1 MNDTALS
8 HRATK
13 NALTEVIQEV
23 ALCGL
28 SRKAL
33 IFLLNKRFSQ
43 IDYKQ
48 AKEDVVP
55 FIKDKNKLD
64 IWSVEFFTEITKGLN
79 AGAY

>member
-1 MNDTALS
+1 MSDTTLS
-8 HRATK
+8 HRAAK
-13 NALTEVIQEV
+13 KALTEVIQEV

-33 IFLLNKRFSQ
+33 ISLLNEHFAA

-64 IWSVEFFTEITKGLN
+64 IWSAKFFTEITKGLN

>member
-1 MNDTALS
+1 MIS
-8 HRATK
+8 
-13 NALTEVIQEV
+13 
-23 ALCGL
+23 
-28 SRKAL
+28 
-33 IFLLNKRFSQ
+33 LLNENFAA

-64 IWSVEFFTEITKGLN
+64 IWSAKFFTEITKGLN

>member
-1 MNDTALS
+1 MSDTTLS
-8 HRATK
+8 HRAAK
-13 NALTEVIQEV
+13 KALTEVIQEV
-23 ALCGL
+23 ALCRF

-33 IFLLNKRFSQ
+33 ISLLNERFAA

-64 IWSVEFFTEITKGLN
+64 IWSAKFFAEITKGLN